1 MSMKKL
7 KKIPILIVDDKPEN
21 LDILIA
27 YLDTRGFTIS
37 VALNGK
43 EAIEIAI
50 EFMPDIILLDVMM
63 IGING
68 FETCNQLKKNKKTE
82 NIPVIFMTALS
93 ETVDKVRGFEVGG
106 VDYITKPF
114 QQEEVLARINAHLT
128 IRQQQSKL
136 EKRNLELLQL
146 NQEKNEFLGIVSHD
160 LKSPLTGILGFAQL
174 LKHYKADFSEV
185 EVNEFVEG
193 VETNVKQMLDLIENL
208 LDVNRL
214 ETGKMTFTLK
224 AIDLGV
230 CVFEALYRYRIE
242 AELKKIH
249 LHFELPQGQYL
260 VCADERAVK
269 QILDNIISNA
279 LKYSFKEK
287 NIYIDLMVMDESIRC
302 QVRDEGQGLTE
313 KDKEQLFQKFTRL
326 SAKPTGG
333 EHSTGLGLS
342 IVKKLVEAMNGRVW
356 AESDGKDQGSTFT
369 VELPS
374 YQRNIIN

>member
-1 MSMKKL
+1 MKKL

-230 CVFEALYRYRIE
+230 CVFEALYRYRVE
-242 AELKKIH
+242 AELKKIC

-287 NIYIDLMVMDESIRC
+287 NIYIGLMVMDESIRC
-302 QVRDEGQGLTE
+302 QVRDEGQGLTD

-356 AESDGKDQGSTFT
+356 AESNGKDQGSTFT

-374 YQRNIIN
+374 YQQSIIN